1 MRMSE
6 HLKAQ
11 GVRPSRILHSPTT
24 RTQQTA
30 EILGEVFGV
39 APVEEKAL
47 GFMGDE
53 AELLKKIPDPALD
66 ETIIMVGHAPTLMHF
81 AYLLTNRG
89 SLNELLKSSGTLILT
104 FDESIGFGK
113 AKFIE
118 YIKPF

>member
-1 MRMSE
+1 MSE
-6 HLKAQ
+6 HLKAL
-11 GVRPSRILHSPTT
+11 GIRPSCILHSPTT
-24 RTQQTA
+24 RTLQTA

-39 APVEEKAL
+39 VPREEKAL

-53 AELLKKIPDPALD
+53 VELLKKIPDPSLE

-81 AYLLTNRG
+81 AYLLTNQS
-89 SLNELLKSSGTLILT
+89 SLSELLKSSGVLILT